1 MAQSLSRPGITKL
14 IDTTLKDNAQQY
26 ITAARL
32 RSVVNPI
39 VDSTYGMKTIWAG
52 TIDWQATNDGA
63 NSNVDY
69 VVVTE
74 SYADTNFMPDNNVP
88 SIGGGYS
95 PRYSILDGGL
105 NIVASNGTGTGTL
118 LDVATTTTPQSP
130 IANGSLGKGARFN
143 LTITNG
149 ICTGIQVANPGT
161 GYSSTYL
168 KASGPIGDYIF
179 PTVTFTSGG
188 RVPTIQF
195 STFCFVYPGSANRV
209 VYNSDGTVEFEWY
222 VMIDTLNNDL
232 PINRNSFSDSSVVQI
247 NYKDRTGPNVPKIR
261 IAIPSIPG
269 TATYS
274 SPGGLVP
281 GTPSTYNHYHLTSN
295 TTTAVTYDII
305 QPSWI
310 SGAKSTQSNLWV
322 AAGSGPPEYGTGF
335 GFTQYNKLTNIGS
348 PAVTNCKADIE
359 IRIPIINS
367 TPVII

>member
-52 TIDWQATNDGA
+52 TIDWKATGISND
-63 NSNVDY
+63 NIDY
-69 VVVTE
+69 LVITE
-74 SYADTNFMPDNNVP
+74 NYADTNFIPDNNVP
-88 SIGGGYS
+88 SQAGGY
-95 PRYSILDGGL
+95 PGRYSILDGGL

-161 GYSSTYL
+161 GYSSTFL
-168 KASGPIGDYIF
+168 KTSGLIGDYIF

-195 STFCFVYPGSANRV
+195 STRSYFYPIRADGVYTSNGLM
-209 VYNSDGTVEFEWY
+209 EFSWN
-222 VMIDTLNNDL
+222 VMVDTINADL
-232 PINRNSFSDSSVVQI
+232 PINRNSFTDSSVIQI
-247 NYKDRTGPNVPKIR
+247 NYKDRTGPNVPKTR

-269 TATYS
+269 SFVSYPGSTPPAGAPAGS
-274 SPGGLVP
+274 S
-281 GTPSTYNHYHLTSN
+281 SYNHYHNPMIAAAS
-295 TTTAVTYDII
+295 YDII

-310 SGAKSTQSNLWV
+310 SGAKSTQSNTWEG
-322 AAGSGPPEYGTGF
+322 AGEDINEYGTGF
-335 GFTQYNKLTNIGS
+335 WFTQFNRLTNIGTT
-348 PAVTNCKADIE
+348 PVTFCKADIE
-359 IRIPIINS
+359 IRIPIINPS
-367 TPVII
+367 PVII